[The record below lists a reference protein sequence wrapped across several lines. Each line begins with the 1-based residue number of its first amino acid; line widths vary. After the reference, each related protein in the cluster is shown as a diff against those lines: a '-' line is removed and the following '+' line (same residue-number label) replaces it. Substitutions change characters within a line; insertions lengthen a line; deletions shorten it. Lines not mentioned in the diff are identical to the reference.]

1 MAINYAES
9 YQQALANAFP
19 KALHF
24 GALWRTD
31 NASRYKKIDAK
42 TVKIPVLDVT
52 GRIDGNRS
60 KITGPSVR
68 HSLDWETKTLTQHR
82 TWDTLVH
89 PVDVNQ
95 TNMVLTITQIT
106 KTYNEQQK
114 FKEMDCYTAS
124 KLYSNFIAQGGKA
137 NTKALTTDNVLAY
150 IDAVMEAMDEAFVPV
165 SGRILYVTP
174 HINTLIKNAKN
185 LSRVLGATESAIKR
199 SIERV
204 DELSIESVP
213 STLMK
218 TLYDFTV
225 GAEPAAA
232 AEQID
237 MMFLHPDAVLPIS
250 TYATAMLSEP
260 TALSEGKWVYFE
272 EAFEDIF
279 ILNRRKDALA
289 FHVTASSDETT
300 GGSDE

>member
-24 GALWRTD
+24 GALWRTE
-31 NASRYKKIDAK
+31 NASKYKKIDAK

-52 GRIDGNRS
+52 GRVDGDRG
-60 KITGPSVR
+60 KITGPSTR
-68 HSLDWETKTLTQHR
+68 HSLDWESKTLTQHR
-82 TWDTLVH
+82 KWDTLVH

-114 FKEMDCYTAS
+114 FKEMDCYTSS
-124 KLYSNFIAQGGKA
+124 KLYSNFTNQGGRA
-137 NTKALTTDNVLAY
+137 STQTLTKENILAY
-150 IDAVMEAMDEAFVPV
+150 IDEVMEAMDEAFVPS

-174 HINTLIKNAKN
+174 HTNTLIKNAKD
-185 LSRVLGATESAIKR
+185 LQRMLGATESVIKR
-199 SIERV
+199 SINRV
-204 DELSIESVP
+204 DELTIEVVP
-213 STLMK
+213 SKLMK

-225 GAEPAAA
+225 GAEPATSAA
-232 AEQID
+232 QIN

-250 TYATAMLSEP
+250 TYATAMLTEP

-279 ILNRRKDALA
+279 ILNQRKDAIA
-289 FHVTASSDETT
+289 FHITE
-300 GGSDE
+300 GEN